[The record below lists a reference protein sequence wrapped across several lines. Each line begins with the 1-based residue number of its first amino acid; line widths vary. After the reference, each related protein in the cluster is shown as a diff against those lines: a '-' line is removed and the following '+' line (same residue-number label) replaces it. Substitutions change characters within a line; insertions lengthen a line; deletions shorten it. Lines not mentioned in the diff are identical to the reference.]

1 MKKLQP
7 GFSHVGRIGFM
18 YARQSSRVGSKGD
31 FQEAIPM
38 VGVAFFHG
46 SFLYSDIGRKIA

>member
-31 FQEAIPM
+31 FHEAIPM